1 MKEVQEK
8 IKLFCKANALE
19 SPVEHRM
26 LDLVSEVGELSK
38 DVLKMSDY
46 GRKEFKL
53 NSEVELELGD
63 VLYSLITVANS
74 LDVSLEEALE
84 KVVAKYEAR
93 LKKGSAGS
101 EVE

>member
-8 IKLFCKANALE
+8 IKLFCKTNDLE

-74 LDVSLEEALE
+74 LDVSLEDALNR
-84 KVVAKYEAR
+84 VVAKYETR
-93 LKKGSAGS
+93 LKKGSVGS